1 MSDINIGFTVDS
13 SNINVVVEPNDIT
26 FTPTDISLN
35 IFSGSFSIPAGSS
48 GQLQYNNGGV
58 FGGVANTS
66 FSGGIFTLG
75 PVANVSITGGTNGQ
89 FLQTNGSNVLSW
101 ATVDTANAN
110 TANFANYANFAGTAY
125 SVAGANVTGTVANA
139 NYAAYAGNV
148 TIAGQANITSL
159 GTLTSLNVS
168 GTSNLT
174 TLNVNGTSNLSAVGN
189 VKIIGGTN
197 GQFLQTDG
205 TGNLAWVSGGGTGNG
220 VVGGSNT
227 QVQYNNA
234 GNFAGSTAFIFN
246 DTTNTLSVTNT
257 TTAIKTMPYGTEK
270 VDILAAPTST
280 YNLNILTQSIVY
292 ATGNANANVTLNVR
306 GNSSV
311 TANSLVAVGDSL
323 TTTYVMTSNATPFA
337 VSAMQIDGSSQTVK
351 WVNGSTPVGIPNTVT
366 AFTFTAIK
374 TASTPTYTVF
384 GGATRYA

>member
-1 MSDINIGFTVDS
+1 MSDINLGFTVDS

-26 FTPTDISLN
+26 FTPTDVQLN

-48 GQLQYNNGGV
+48 GQLQYNNGGI

-66 FSGGIFTLG
+66 YSGGILTLG
-75 PVANVSITGGTNGQ
+75 AIGNISITGGSNAQ
-89 FLQTNGSNVLSW
+89 FLRTNGSGVLSW

-125 SVAGANVTGTVANA
+125 AVAGANVTGTVANA

-159 GTLTSLNVS
+159 GTLTTLNVS
-168 GTSNLT
+168 
-174 TLNVNGTSNLSAVGN
+174 GTSNLSAVGN
-189 VKIIGGTN
+189 VKITGGTN
-197 GQFLQTDG
+197 GQYLQTDG
-205 TGNLAWVSGGGTGNG
+205 TGNLAWVSGGGSGNG

-234 GNFAGSTAFIFN
+234 GSFAGSAAFIFN

-270 VDILAAPTST
+270 VGILAAPTGT
-280 YNLNILTQSIVY
+280 YNLDILTQSIVY
-292 ATGNANANVTLNVR
+292 ATGNATANITLNVR

-311 TANSLVAVGDSL
+311 TANSLMAVGDSL
-323 TTTYVMTSNATPFA
+323 TTTYVMTSNATPFV
-337 VSAMQIDGSSQTVK
+337 VSAMQIDGSSQTIK
-351 WVNGSTPVGIPNTVT
+351 WVNGSAPVGIPNTVT